1 MNHNEC
7 LTLRKNYFSTNHSSI
22 NTIEEN
28 TVNDSK
34 CSPNNQFKQEK
45 WTNRHYKNYRYELEA
60 VLTRTIAAL
69 EDDFCTAKSKEKGSQ
84 KEKLDMF
91 FF

>member
-28 TVNDSK
+28 TVNDSIV
-34 CSPNNQFKQEK
+34 
-45 WTNRHYKNYRYELEA
+45 A
-60 VLTRTIAAL
+60 RTINL
-69 EDDFCTAKSKEKGSQ
+69 NKKNGQTDIIKII
-84 KEKLDMF
+84 DMS
-91 FF
+91 